1 MFLIQTYFQHH
12 DSLLFTHLTC
22 TDGQRLGH
30 IIRFSRCREI
40 IRNFPSEISMD
51 FAIRLENA
59 EKDFVDAL
67 LRQERWAQKQ
77 LYEQYFGKLMG
88 ICMRYTGS
96 RDEALDLLH
105 EGFMKAFQNIGKYK
119 PGTSIFAWLR
129 TLMVNVCIDYYRK
142 NQRRRTSDLD
152 AASAKFV
159 DDPDIL
165 SSLTAEEILLK
176 VQDLPPVYRTVFNM
190 YVIEGY
196 SHKEIGEML
205 NITESTSR
213 SNLVKA
219 RQKLIDSLSQL
230 GHNQSS
236 GVSNSNVHTSLSDQ
250 P

>member
-1 MFLIQTYFQHH
+1 
-12 DSLLFTHLTC
+12 
-22 TDGQRLGH
+22 
-30 IIRFSRCREI
+30 
-40 IRNFPSEISMD
+40 
-51 FAIRLENA
+51 
-59 EKDFVDAL
+59 
-67 LRQERWAQKQ
+67 
-77 LYEQYFGKLMG
+77 
-88 ICMRYTGS
+88 
-96 RDEALDLLH
+96 
-105 EGFMKAFQNIGKYK
+105 
-119 PGTSIFAWLR
+119 
-129 TLMVNVCIDYYRK
+129 MVNVCIDYYRK

-152 AASAKFV
+152 EASSRFV

-176 VQDLPPVYRTVFNM
+176 VQELPPVYRTVFNL

-219 RQKLIDSLSQL
+219 RQKLIDSLSQI

-236 GVSNSNVHTSLSDQ
+236 GVSNSNMHSSLTDQ